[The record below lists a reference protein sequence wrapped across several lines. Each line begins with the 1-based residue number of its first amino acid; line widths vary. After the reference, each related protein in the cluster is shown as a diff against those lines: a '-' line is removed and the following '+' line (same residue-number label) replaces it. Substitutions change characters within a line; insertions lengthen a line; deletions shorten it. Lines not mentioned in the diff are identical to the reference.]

1 MTGAPWRHVSPAVAW
16 TALAALATA
25 LAVNVPL
32 LYIFVRA
39 SSAGWSRYAEVVFS
53 PLTATLLLR
62 TLSLVAGV
70 LCLALP
76 LAVGLAWLVTRTDLP
91 GRRVWAV
98 AVALPLVFPS
108 YVAAFAWVSIWG
120 PKGFAQKAL
129 AGMGVELLPSWA
141 YGYSG
146 ALLVLA
152 LFTYPYV
159 YLLVV
164 AGLKKIDPATE
175 EAARSLGRSS
185 WQVFFGT
192 VLPQLS
198 RPLYAGSLL
207 MALYTLSDFGAVSIV
222 RYNTFTLSI
231 YNAYRGL
238 FDRTAA
244 ASLATV
250 LVLLTIG
257 LIAIEGRLSARLR
270 TSQGRPSRPAELRAL
285 GPWRVPATLAV
296 ALLAL
301 VNLVLPLAVVVH
313 WAVRALRL
321 GNPLGAA
328 GEAALNSLVVS
339 GPTAVAAVILSL
351 PVSIWAIRHGGK
363 TARLAMAATY
373 GGYALPGLVIAL
385 SLVFFATRLAAPLY
399 QTVVLLVIAYLVRF
413 LPEAVSATR
422 TSLGALSPTFEE
434 AAKSLGR
441 GSWAVVRTIT
451 LPLIRP
457 GLLAGAG
464 LVFLT
469 TMKELPATL
478 ILRPTGFE
486 TLATRVWTATSEGIY
501 SQAALP
507 ALALVCASAL
517 PVYLLIVR
525 PVLSE
530 RLR

>member
-1 MTGAPWRHVSPAVAW
+1 MTGRRRVSPALFW
-16 TALAALATA
+16 TVLGAIATA

-32 LYIFVRA
+32 AYIFVRA
-39 SSAGWSRYAEVVFS
+39 AGAGWPRYAEVVFS
-53 PLTATLLLR
+53 QQTLALLARTLLL
-62 TLSLVAGV
+62 VGGV
-70 LCLALP
+70 LCLAVP
-76 LAVGLAWLVTRTDLP
+76 LSVTLAWLVTRTDLP

-98 AVALPLVFPS
+98 VASLPLVFPS

-120 PKGFAQKAL
+120 PKGFVQKAL
-129 AGMGVELLPSWA
+129 APLGIEILPSWA

-146 ALLVLA
+146 AWLVLA

-164 AGLKKIDPATE
+164 AGLRKMDPSTE
-175 EAARSLGRSS
+175 EAARSLGRSP
-185 WQVFFGT
+185 WAVFFSA
-192 VLPQLS
+192 VLPQLK

-222 RYNTFTLSI
+222 RYKTFTLSI

-238 FDRTAA
+238 FDRSVA

-250 LVLLTIG
+250 LVVITVA
-257 LIAIEGRLSARLR
+257 LIVLESWLSSRLPP
-270 TSQGRPSRPAELRAL
+270 SQVRPSRPPERLAL
-285 GPWRVPATLAV
+285 GRWRWPATLAV
-296 ALLAL
+296 VLLAM
-301 VNLVLPLAVVVH
+301 VNLMAPLAVVVH
-313 WAVRALRL
+313 WAVKAWRL
-321 GNPLGAA
+321 GNPIGVA
-328 GEAALNSLVVS
+328 GEAALHSLGVAVLA
-339 GPTAVAAVILSL
+339 AVAAVALSL
-351 PVSIWAIRHGGK
+351 PVSIWAMRHGGWL
-363 TARLAMAATY
+363 ARLTLGMTY
-373 GGYALPGLVIAL
+373 SGYALPGLVIAL
-385 SLVFFATRLAAPLY
+385 SLVFFATRLVPPLY
-399 QTVVLLVIAYLVRF
+399 QTVLLLVVAYVVRF

-422 TSLGALSPTFEE
+422 ASLGALAPIFEE

-441 GSWAVVRTIT
+441 GSWSVLRTIT

-486 TLATRVWTATSEGIY
+486 TLATRVWTATSEGVY

-507 ALALVCASAL
+507 ALALVGTSAI
-517 PVYLLIVR
+517 PVYFLIVR

-530 RLR
+530 HSR